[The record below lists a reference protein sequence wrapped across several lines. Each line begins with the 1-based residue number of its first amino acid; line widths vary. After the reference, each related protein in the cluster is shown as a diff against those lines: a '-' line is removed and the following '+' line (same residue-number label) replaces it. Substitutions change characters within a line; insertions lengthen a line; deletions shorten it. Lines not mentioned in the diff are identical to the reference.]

1 MLYHNVWGAPVHLPQ
16 TPKCKLKVYA
26 LCSRP
31 KEWKVPD
38 LLLLRSQMEKLGE
51 KGGMQMSSGDLKET
65 KKQLKTAKN
74 KADLEEAEEKRDRKL
89 ADER

>member
-1 MLYHNVWGAPVHLPQ
+1 M
-16 TPKCKLKVYA
+16 
-26 LCSRP
+26 
-31 KEWKVPD
+31 PD

-65 KKQLKTAKN
+65 KKQLKTAQN
-74 KADLEEAEEKRDRKL
+74 KAALAEAEEKRDRKL